1 MNQKLKVMRKYPFFS
16 VLGLLFLVGCNAEFE
31 ERYTPVKS
39 AFGEINQV
47 VVVAED
53 ELYQSAVGDTFQ
65 YYLSSP
71 ELILPQPEPIF
82 DLVHF
87 NGGQLDA
94 EPLRRQF
101 MTYILLGTTQQPL
114 SPTARYIREAIGG
127 EKFDA
132 VANGEKPFSTVVGRN
147 QWADGQLL
155 FFMLGRNDDA
165 LIQNVQTN
173 YPSIVGRIRD
183 RELTRIEATTYAVN
197 GTNRELQERVRDAM
211 GIDMKIPDGY
221 VEALHGEEE
230 RVMWLRRET
239 NQASY
244 NILLKR
250 YPYRSAEQFDRDT
263 LIRLQNKLGRRY
275 ISTTIPNT
283 YQRINDVDL
292 PLFTK
297 TLQVNGAYALEAR
310 GIWDI
315 VNDFMGGPFLTY
327 LILDEKNKEIVLAE
341 GFIHAPGEK
350 KRDLQQSM
358 EVVLNTIRL

>member
-1 MNQKLKVMRKYPFFS
+1 MQLRLLFGGFV
-16 VLGLLFLVGCNAEFE
+16 GLLLAACGSDFE

-65 YYLSSP
+65 YHLSSP

-87 NGGQLDA
+87 NGGDLDA

-101 MTYILLGTTQQPL
+101 MTYVLMASTQEPL
-114 SPTARYIREAIGG
+114 SRTAQYIKEAIGN
-127 EKFDA
+127 EKFNT
-132 VANGEKPFSTVVGRN
+132 VANGEKAYSTVIGRN
-147 QWADGQLL
+147 RWADGQLV
-155 FFMLGRNDDA
+155 FYMLGRDDNA
-165 LIQNVQTN
+165 LVANIQQN
-173 YPSIVGRIRD
+173 YPSIVSRIRE

-197 GTNRELQERVRDAM
+197 GTNRSLQERVMDAM
-211 GIDMKIPDGY
+211 GIEMKIPEGY
-221 VEALHGEEE
+221 VEALHGEEQ

-239 NQASY
+239 DKASY

-250 YPYRSAEQFDRDT
+250 YPYESAEQFDRDT
-263 LIRLQNKLGRRY
+263 LVRLQNKLGRRY

-283 YQRINDVDL
+283 YMRINDVDL

-297 TLQVNGAYALEAR
+297 AMQVNGAYALEAR

-315 VNDFMGGPFLTY
+315 VNDFMGGPFLSY
-327 LILDEKNKEIVLAE
+327 LILDEKRKEMVLAV

-358 EVVLNTIRL
+358 EVVLNSIELP

>member
-1 MNQKLKVMRKYPFFS
+1 MQLRIFFW
-16 VLGLLFLVGCNAEFE
+16 GLLSIGLFACGTDFE

-53 ELYQSAVGDTFQ
+53 DLYGSAVGDTFQ

-82 DLVHF
+82 DLVRF
-87 NGGQLDA
+87 NGGELDA

-101 MTYILLGTTQQPL
+101 MTYVLMASTQEPL
-114 SPTARYIREAIGG
+114 SRTAQYIKEAIGN
-127 EKFDA
+127 EKFNI
-132 VANGEKPFSTVVGRN
+132 VANGEKAYSTIIGRN
-147 QWADGQLL
+147 RWADGQLV
-155 FFMLGRNDDA
+155 FYMLGRDDDA
-165 LIQNVQTN
+165 LITNIQQN
-173 YPSIVGRIRD
+173 YPSIVSRIRD

-197 GTNRELQERVRDAM
+197 GTNRPLQERVLDAM
-211 GIDMKIPDGY
+211 GIQMKIPEGY
-221 VEALHGEEE
+221 VEALHGVEEK
-230 RVMWLRRET
+230 VMWLRRET
-239 NQASY
+239 DKASY

-250 YPYRSAEQFDRDT
+250 YPYNSPDQFNRDT
-263 LIRLQNKLGRRY
+263 LIRLQNALGRRY
-275 ISTTIPNT
+275 ISTTVANT
-283 YQRINDVDL
+283 YMRINDVDL

-297 TLQVNGAYALEAR
+297 TMQVNGAYALEAR

-315 VNDFMGGPFLTY
+315 VNDFMGGPFLSY
-327 LILDEKNKEIVLAE
+327 LILDEKREEMVLAI

-358 EVVLNTIRL
+358 EVVLNSIRL